1 MSFQKKTT
9 VVQNTGL
16 GDDQYNQIQKNQGT
30 LGTNLSEGFTK
41 AGGKLDTISG
51 EVTGLGGRLDTAT
64 DGINTGLNSG
74 FSNIQTLLDNYNKGM
89 NTQFAN
95 VNTGVGNN
103 ATSLA
108 ANNQALGTLQTDV
121 TGGFNQAGNRF
132 DTLDTATGNIQ
143 GSVDQGFVDQAQGFS
158 DAQADRTTQFTDSAT
173 ALNTGFADTGAALQ
187 QGFGDASTQLTN
199 TQTEVLGGQNSLQGS
214 LDVMSDDATTYA
226 NQSLENQAA
235 MQTNQDGF
243 QSSFD
248 TYAERYGEDTSLAN
262 KTRADMQLANANANQ
277 RLREDIGGFA
287 QAASSQVDAVSQ
299 GLDSQLK
306 TLGNTVEG
314 GFSEVK
320 TDTQVVAE
328 QAAGLESQFARGLAQ
343 LDSGQ
348 VTQARDLAKIAA
360 SQTGLDMELRQEF
373 TQLGNAFDDN
383 GKLIESTIDKQGN
396 TISRAMDEQ
405 GNLILNSF
413 DVSGQGLGTKTIN
426 LRTALSNL
434 NNLQNQQGANA
445 SMGNLSPASSGAIP
459 DTGFAS
465 PFARTG

>member
-1 MSFQKKTT
+1 MCFQKKTT
-9 VVQNTGL
+9 IIKSGL
-16 GDDQYNQIQKNQGT
+16 GDAQYAQLQGNQGT
-30 LGTNLSEGFTK
+30 LGENLETGFTGTGTRFNTVDSGI
-41 AGGKLDTISG
+41 AGLKTDI
-51 EVTGLGGRLDTAT
+51 GGITT
-64 DGINTGLNSG
+64 NVNTGLNSG
-74 FSNIQTLLDNYNKGM
+74 FSNIQTLLDNYNQGM

-158 DAQADRTTQFTDSAT
+158 DAQADRTTQFTDSNT

-287 QAASSQVDAVSQ
+287 QAASSQVDDVSQ
-299 GLDSQLK
+299 GLDRQLK

-314 GFSEVK
+314 GFSEAK

-328 QAAGLESQFARGLAQ
+328 QTAGLERQFAAGLAQ

-348 VTQARDLAKIAA
+348 VTQARDMAKIAA
-360 SQTGLDMELRQEF
+360 SQTDLDMGMRQEF

-383 GKLIESTIDKQGN
+383 GKLIESTIDEQGN